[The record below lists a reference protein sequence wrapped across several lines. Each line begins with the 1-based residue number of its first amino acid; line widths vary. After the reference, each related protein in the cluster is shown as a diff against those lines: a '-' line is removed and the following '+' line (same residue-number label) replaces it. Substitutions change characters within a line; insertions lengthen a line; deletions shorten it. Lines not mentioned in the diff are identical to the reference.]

1 MNEETEL
8 WAAYKAQQKL
18 ERAERRASAEQQLKD
33 RGINYTVHNGGAHI
47 VIEEGGAIFD
57 YWPGNTRWRM
67 RPQKSDFGVGKLFAA
82 IAQRRVVSQDF
93 SKLEERVIA
102 QMVDAGKLVSKPFRG
117 NPKDLKLRPSA
128 PAQYPCTNTGRAP
141 ETDEAFVERMTRA
154 FPHLGEEA

>member
-8 WAAYKAQQKL
+8 WAAYKEQQKL
-18 ERAERRASAEQQLKD
+18 ERAERRALAEQQLKD

-67 RPQKSDFGVGKLFAA
+67 RPQKSDFGVGKLFQA
-82 IAQRRVVSQDF
+82 IAQRRVVARELSAMEASAVVHEKIPQRYNPNGPF
-93 SKLEERVIA
+93 GNIA
-102 QMVDAGKLVSKPFRG
+102 GIFKYQAPVSESVVKPA
-117 NPKDLKLRPSA
+117 D
-128 PAQYPCTNTGRAP
+128 

-154 FPHLGEEA
+154 FPHLGEEV